1 MRGWTG
7 CIARLGVPNLL
18 RVTWSPAAELSVR
31 KLAPVSYLLPSDHP
45 LSRAV
50 GVIHAVSRA
59 GEDVIATGTVNTIG
73 AELIASGQWL
83 PEVDLVIAESEGVP
97 VEGHTVLRKA
107 VVAGVVLGQLTV
119 WDEGLWIRLDG
130 PGGET

>member
-1 MRGWTG
+1 MKGWTG

-18 RVTWSPAAELSVR
+18 GVTWSPAAELSVR
-31 KLAPVSYLLPSDHP
+31 KLAPVSHLLPGGHP

-50 GVIHAVSRA
+50 GVIHAVSRV

-83 PEVDLVIAESEGVP
+83 PEVDLVVAESEGVP
-97 VEGHTVLRKA
+97 VEGQTVLRKA

-119 WDEGLWIRLDG
+119 WDEGLWIRLNG